1 MRKGVKMSESIHA
14 IVKDLIDSID
24 THDDY
29 VQAIKSWNKG
39 MKEKGCERMK
49 NVHMDR
55 EFSVLIRGKATR
67 VMLVRKGS
75 KNIVVEDAKGL
86 RWRIS
91 PMAILDEEKLRAAR
105 AMIRCYEEA
114 HGPIPRNTPAT
125 NRPGAAYRYSSL
137 V

>member
-1 MRKGVKMSESIHA
+1 MSESIHVH
-14 IVKDLIDSID
+14 VKDLIDSID

-114 HGPIPRNTPAT
+114 HGPIPRNTPET